1 MPKIVVQTIVSDAM
15 NAPAAAKTGWQ
26 RAASHSNTGNSS
38 APGSTVCHGC
48 SGSETMIPVIAAN
61 TASAPVPSTISLRGG
76 GLRTAAAS
84 PITNGATA
92 TMPTPSDANQ
102 CRQMVSIGTVGLWNN
117 L

>member
-1 MPKIVVQTIVSDAM
+1 MPKIAAQTIVSDAM

-26 RAASHSNTGNSS
+26 RAASHSSTGNSS
-38 APGSTVCHGC
+38 APGTTVCHGC
-48 SGSETMIPVIAAN
+48 SGNETMIPVIAAN

-76 GLRTAAAS
+76 GLRIAAAS

-92 TMPTPSDANQ
+92 TMPTASEANQ
-102 CRQMVSIGTVGLWNN
+102 CRQIVSIGTVGLWNS